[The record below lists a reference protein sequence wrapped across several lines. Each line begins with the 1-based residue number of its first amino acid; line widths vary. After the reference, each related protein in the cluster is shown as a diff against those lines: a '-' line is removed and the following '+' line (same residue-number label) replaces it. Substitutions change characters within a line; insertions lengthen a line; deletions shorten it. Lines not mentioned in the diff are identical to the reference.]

1 MSDFPSQDAAR
12 KDTDGALPF
21 VAFPGVSG
29 RDDIFH
35 NAATFVG
42 QRVVDYDPDKPARS
56 DVVYRFRSDW
66 DGKSATEELTHFLA
80 TEAASQATA
89 IVIGAWQGD
98 DSAKPSDDVIK
109 LLVENK
115 DRLPSLLALYLGDII
130 SEENE
135 MSWIYQSDLSPILAA
150 FPNLQLLRARGGESL
165 AFSRPEHDNLR
176 ALILET
182 GGMCG
187 SVVRSL
193 GTARFPK
200 LEYLEL
206 WLGTDEY
213 GGDTTVDD
221 LRPILLGEA
230 FPNLRYLGLRNSD
243 IVDSLAH
250 PLVDSPVVQRLE
262 TLDLS
267 LGTLSDEG
275 GFALLA
281 LKSPSLKRLN
291 LHHNFLRPEMA
302 RKLQELP
309 FRVDTSNPRAMQSY
323 DDYNYRFVAVG
334 E

>member
-1 MSDFPSQDAAR
+1 MSDFRSEGVAH
-12 KDTDGALPF
+12 KDDGGALPF
-21 VAFPGVSG
+21 VAFTGISE

-42 QRVVDYDPDKPARS
+42 QPVLDYDPEKPARR

-66 DGKSATEELTHFLA
+66 RGKSATEGLAHFLA
-80 TEAASQATA
+80 SATASQATA

-98 DSAKPSDDVIK
+98 DSAKPPDDVIK
-109 LLVENK
+109 LLVEQR

-135 MSWIYQSDLSPILAA
+135 MSWIYQCDLSPLLTA
-150 FPNLQLLRARGGESL
+150 FPNLQLLRARGGHDL

-182 GGMCG
+182 GGMRG

-243 IVDSLAH
+243 IVDSLAQ
-250 PLVDSPVVQRLE
+250 PLVDGLVVQRLE

-291 LHHNFLRPEMA
+291 LHHNYLGAEMA

-309 FRVDTSNPRAMQSY
+309 FSVDTSNPSAMESY
-323 DDYNYRFVAVG
+323 DNYRFVAVG